1 MAPEKS
7 MDLLIVDDDSD
18 FRRAVAQRFRR
29 RGHQV
34 FEAGTPEKALSYAA
48 EKHFDVA
55 LIDLVMPGMSGLE
68 LLEKLKQSGPDSE
81 VVVLTAHGSIDTAV
95 DAMKR
100 GAYDY
105 VTKPCPLAE
114 LEVLLRKA
122 YERAKLGKENRQL
135 RAALQR
141 AEPPWEM
148 VGESPAMRSV
158 KRLVQR
164 VAPTESSV
172 LVQGESGTGKELVAR
187 ALHQLSNR
195 AQKPLVIVNCAAL
208 QETLLESELF
218 GHQRGAFTGAVTSKA
233 GLFDVAEGGTLF
245 IDEIGE
251 MTGGLQ
257 AKLLRVLEDG
267 RYRPVGSI
275 KERRAD
281 VRVIA
286 ATNRDLAEEV
296 KAGRFRD
303 DLYFRINVLM
313 IALPPLRARRDDIP
327 LLVEHFLRLG
337 PKGEWKVS
345 EEAMQRLVAHP
356 WPGNVRELANC
367 IQRAQILADG
377 QTLLPK
383 DLPPS
388 ILGSDGAPRAPLN
401 SEGHTDRLT
410 ELEAQHVAGVLRREG
425 WNKARA
431 ARALGISRRSLYRLL
446 EKHKDTIEETS
457 GRPRRGSQGS

>member
-1 MAPEKS
+1 MAHDKS

-29 RGHQV
+29 RGHHV
-34 FEAGTPEKALSYAA
+34 MEAGTPEKALEHAA

-55 LIDLVMPGMSGLE
+55 LVDLVMPGMSGLE
-68 LLEKLKQSGPDSE
+68 LLEKLKESDPDSE
-81 VVVLTAHGSIDTAV
+81 VVVLTGYGSIDTAV

-100 GAYDY
+100 GAYHY

-114 LEVLLRKA
+114 LEVLLAKA
-122 YERAKLGKENRQL
+122 YERSTLGKENRQL

-141 AEPPWEM
+141 AEPEWEM
-148 VGESPAMRSV
+148 VGESAAMRAV
-158 KRLVQR
+158 KRLVER
-164 VAPTESSV
+164 AAPTESSV

-187 ALHQLSNR
+187 ALHQRSQR
-195 AQKPLVIVNCAAL
+195 WEKPLVVINCAAL

-218 GHQRGAFTGAVTSKA
+218 GHERGAFTGATVSKA
-233 GLFDVAEGGTLF
+233 GLFDVADGGTLF

-251 MTGGLQ
+251 MSGGLQ

-281 VRVIA
+281 VRVIV

-296 KAGRFRD
+296 KGGHFRD
-303 DLYFRINVLM
+303 DLFFRINVLM
-313 IALPPLRARRDDIP
+313 IALPPLRQRRDDIP

-337 PKGEWKVS
+337 STAPWNVS
-345 EEAMQRLVAHP
+345 SEAMQRLVAYN

-367 IQRAQILADG
+367 IQRAQILADDH
-377 QTLLPK
+377 TILPK

-388 ILGSDGAPRAPLN
+388 MLGSDGAVRVALKPEPQPD
-401 SEGHTDRLT
+401 SLT
-410 ELEAQHVAGVLRREG
+410 ELEAHHVADVLRREG

-446 EKHKDTIEETS
+446 EKHKDTIPDAAAAPPQRSEAH
-457 GRPRRGSQGS
+457 